1 MRKYDLIAACLLA
14 FSAASLFIWQSVF
27 SDQAACRR
35 IIIRHDQT
43 VLHSIS
49 QADLAA
55 KQHLQIR
62 VPTEHGSI
70 LVDLDAK
77 QGVAILA
84 SPCPDQLCVRQ
95 PRITRAGQSIL
106 CLPEKLLVEMA
117 GDRQEG
123 APDAILR

>member
-1 MRKYDLIAACLLA
+1 MRKHDLIVACLLVL
-14 FSAASLFIWQSVF
+14 SAASLFIWQSVF
-27 SDQAACRR
+27 SDQAAYR

-43 VLHSIS
+43 ILHSIS
-49 QADLAA
+49 QAELAG
-55 KQHLQIR
+55 KQHLQIS

-106 CLPEKLLVEMA
+106 CLPEKLLVEIA